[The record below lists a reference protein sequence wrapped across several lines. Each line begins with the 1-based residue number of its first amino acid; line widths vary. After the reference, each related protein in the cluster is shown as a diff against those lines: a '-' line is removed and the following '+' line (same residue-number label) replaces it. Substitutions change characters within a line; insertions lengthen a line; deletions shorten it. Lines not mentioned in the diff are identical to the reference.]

1 MESSAVAA
9 PRTMKQLL
17 KHGEAVDTVIMSAV
31 ALRRRARETVRLVL
45 KAFRELDEELNK
57 LAAARDKEA
66 ESHAD

>member
-9 PRTMKQLL
+9 SRTRREQLQ
-17 KHGEAVDTVIMSAV
+17 HNEAVDTVIMSAV

-57 LAAARDKEA
+57 LVAARDREG

>member
-9 PRTMKQLL
+9 SRTRRQQLQ
-17 KHGEAVDTVIMSAV
+17 HNEAVDTVIMSAV

-57 LAAARDKEA
+57 LVAARDREG
-66 ESHAD
+66 ERND